1 MPIIAIAGGIFVL
14 VSEVMNDPA
23 GVILFIGIVIVGL
36 PILYIVK
43 TNGSTTDALIF
54 KAEFDLAFF
63 VAQIRHT
70 RLDVIK

>member
-43 TNGSTTDALIF
+43 RMDQRRMN
-54 KAEFDLAFF
+54 
-63 VAQIRHT
+63 
-70 RLDVIK
+70 